1 MNKFL
6 LKIIKMIHLLII
18 ILVFVSIFIPNCLLK
33 KLVLTL
39 LIFLLIQYIFGIKKC
54 GLTQL
59 EYLLMG
65 EKYREGFIYR
75 IINPI
80 ICVPENYF
88 NDGLLIVHIIWII
101 ILGNQIYHKCL

>member
-1 MNKFL
+1 MNNL
-6 LKIIKMIHLLII
+6 LLLIKALHLI
-18 ILVFVSIFIPNCLLK
+18 IVILVLISVFIPNCMLK

-39 LIFLLIQYIFGIKKC
+39 LIFLLIQYIFGINKC

-88 NDGLLIVHIIWII
+88 NNGLLIVHIFWII
-101 ILGNQIYHKCL
+101 ILGYQIYSQCL